1 MGWPALQP
9 KASRDSG
16 MLLTLPM
23 TRKAPGECGSVW
35 ASCRAA
41 ASVTF
46 WHQTYGEAEEE
57 ALLGGEAVDLR
68 ARLAGERLLETD
80 GDR

>member
-1 MGWPALQP
+1 VRVGL
-9 KASRDSG
+9 G
-16 MLLTLPM
+16 ELP
-23 TRKAPGECGSVW
+23 RG
-35 ASCRAA
+35 RF
-41 ASVTF
+41 VTF

>member
-9 KASRDSG
+9 KASWNSG

-41 ASVTF
+41 ASVTV
-46 WHQTYGEAEEE
+46 WHHTLAKPRKKRCSGVKPSIFGRG
-57 ALLGGEAVDLR
+57 LP
-68 ARLAGERLLETD
+68 ARRSGLTA
-80 GDR
+80 